1 MGPMVMSAINAEGII
16 SEFIIHYQPNLNLIK
31 GRIKS
36 NLQIYIAYHHKS
48 PSYYYLA
55 IHQVP

>member
-16 SEFIIHYQPNLNLIK
+16 SEFIVHYQPNLNLIK

-36 NLQIYIAYHHKS
+36 DLQIYIT
-48 PSYYYLA
+48 YL
-55 IHQVP
+55 P